1 MKREVAEEIRRSHRQ
16 KLTVGTVRK
25 LTKRESEVLDAL
37 RRAGDEGGIELSGR
51 FNRMRSKKSVVDT
64 LYNAL
69 REGNLLE
76 KAREIL
82 VDGSEEGG
90 EREEEPDVDLKRV
103 CWCWLEKR

>member
-1 MKREVAEEIRRSHRQ
+1 MAEEIRRSHRQ